1 MRHVSLTTLRSSVR
15 VLLERARGCV
25 LSDTCYCSE
34 TRGVEALLLGEEKH
48 DFLLYHIV
56 VLTVIFKYVMIVRA
70 NEGLLRW
77 SSRAQFAFWLISSA
91 RWVDVC
97 VSFGLIH
104 IGFQCAMF
112 CFVFFWGGLPLLQMW
127 NFNLTLFFNYYYY
140 YINIDIKVWVVE
152 PFRKVGSY

>member
-1 MRHVSLTTLRSSVR
+1 MMRHASLTTLRSSVR

-34 TRGVEALLLGEEKH
+34 ARGAEALLSGEEKH

-77 SSRAQFAFWLISSA
+77 SSRAQFAF
-91 RWVDVC
+91 
-97 VSFGLIH
+97 
-104 IGFQCAMF
+104 
-112 CFVFFWGGLPLLQMW
+112 
-127 NFNLTLFFNYYYY
+127 
-140 YINIDIKVWVVE
+140 
-152 PFRKVGSY
+152 

>member
-25 LSDTCYCSE
+25 LSNTCYCSE

-48 DFLLYHIV
+48 DFLLV

-77 SSRAQFAFWLISSA
+77 SSRAQFAF
-91 RWVDVC
+91 
-97 VSFGLIH
+97 
-104 IGFQCAMF
+104 
-112 CFVFFWGGLPLLQMW
+112 
-127 NFNLTLFFNYYYY
+127 
-140 YINIDIKVWVVE
+140 
-152 PFRKVGSY
+152 

>member
-1 MRHVSLTTLRSSVR
+1 MMRHVSLTTLRSSVR
-15 VLLERARGCV
+15 VLLERVRGCV

-77 SSRAQFAFWLISSA
+77 SSRAQFAF
-91 RWVDVC
+91 
-97 VSFGLIH
+97 
-104 IGFQCAMF
+104 
-112 CFVFFWGGLPLLQMW
+112 
-127 NFNLTLFFNYYYY
+127 
-140 YINIDIKVWVVE
+140 
-152 PFRKVGSY
+152 